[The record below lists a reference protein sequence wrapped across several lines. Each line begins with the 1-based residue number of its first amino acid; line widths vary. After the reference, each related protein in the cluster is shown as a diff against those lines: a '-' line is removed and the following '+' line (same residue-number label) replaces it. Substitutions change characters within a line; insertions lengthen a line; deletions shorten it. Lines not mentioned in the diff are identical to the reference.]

1 MRNKNL
7 KAPVGKKVRVFLPVR
22 VRLEHNQ
29 FFMGKPP
36 AKQGFLLQS
45 FMVGPPWKCDRSPWR
60 QE

>member
-36 AKQGFLLQS
+36 GKSRLYIFSRLPL
-45 FMVGPPWKCDRSPWR
+45 KCDRSPWR

>member
-22 VRLEHNQ
+22 VQLEHNQ
-29 FFMGKPP
+29 VFMGDPPVKP
-36 AKQGFLLQS
+36 GFMPKS
-45 FMVGPPWKCDRSPWR
+45 FFWGPPWKCDRSPWR